1 MRGTRHRILL
11 CRKMVTGKEQLRHP
25 LYTLIAL
32 QAGFAPTCHS
42 EGGATEESL
51 HENPINLTK
60 HH

>member
-1 MRGTRHRILL
+1 
-11 CRKMVTGKEQLRHP
+11 MVTGKEQLRHP